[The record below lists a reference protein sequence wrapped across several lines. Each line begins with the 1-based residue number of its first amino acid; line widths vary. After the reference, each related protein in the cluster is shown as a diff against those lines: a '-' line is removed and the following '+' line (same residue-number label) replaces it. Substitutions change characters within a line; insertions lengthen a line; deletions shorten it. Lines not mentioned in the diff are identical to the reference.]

1 VVPATSEPVA
11 PAPAFP
17 KAAPVPKAEPG
28 DIEKCKAHEGNLIFF
43 DPEPK
48 AGRRTTL
55 FFNRAISDS
64 LRHRDGIVVQFG
76 YNYWRWENGEKAV
89 KSSAVPKSD
98 NADWLKAT
106 FEVPAEAYELNMVFK
121 DREEENWENNNDQ
134 DFVWQIED
142 CITPEEFDLVLVRK
156 AEEDEAERQRQ
167 IAEEA
172 RLKVEAEAEER
183 RKAAEEQA
191 ARQAEA
197 RAEAKRKQEEQIARQ
212 KAKMEAEAARQK
224 QLEEDAAEAAARE
237 EERAIEQ
244 FLREEPEAQ
253 MRDRQAAEESIGQD
267 RWQAEQASRDLP
279 VTIKKR
285 FFTKPQPQADKEF
298 TLFYN
303 SNETCMEGAFAI
315 YLVYGFNNWYEYPE
329 GKSKVVQMKM
339 ATKTET
345 KSRGKGQW
353 WKAKIKVPAWTYQLD
368 FVTTTE
374 EADGC
379 GAYDNNGMQ
388 DYHCRVKHNIKA
400 DDWED
405 RITEKMAEMKKV
417 RKLHEA
423 EQIIKAGR
431 RMARR
436 SMTRAEAMESV
447 RRSQAHTWYA
457 EPATPQAG
465 HSVRIFYNPE
475 HTALNGAQEV
485 YVRGGWNR
493 WKHDQV
499 WGPVIMDPAKE
510 SSGGHFVAE
519 LEVPMDAWCMDFVFS
534 DSPAEAARYDN
545 KKGLDYHL
553 PVTGSSSKEPPMHI
567 MHVAVEM
574 APIAKVG
581 GLADVVTSIS
591 RAIIELGHTVEVV
604 LPKYDCLDLG
614 AVKNMRDDGGFQFG
628 STYWRVYRGEV
639 VGVPTFFLGPESG
652 DFSVGCIYGRGDDA
666 ARFEF
671 FCHASLEFMLKT
683 QRNPD
688 IVHCHDWSTAPVARK
703 LNEFYSGTPLGNTQ
717 SVFTLHNLNYGA
729 NLVGEAI
736 KYCAMATTVSPTY
749 AWEVGSNPAIAPGI
763 DKFYGIRNGVD
774 PDIWDPENDM
784 WLAQHYT
791 ADTVRQ
797 GKSFNKRELQQR
809 TGLKQEPDM
818 PLVGI
823 VTRLTAQKGISLI
836 EHAIH
841 KVLERGGQVV
851 LLGTAPDS
859 RVQEQFEGMRHV
871 VEEGQNC
878 KLILNYDE
886 PLSHLIYAGAD
897 MICVPSMFEP
907 CGLTQLIAMRFGS
920 VPIVR
925 KTGGLADTVF
935 DVDHDKE
942 RCGWYGYEPN
952 GFSFEGADTE
962 SLDYALNRALDSYY
976 DAREWFQSLQKRCL
990 TQDFTWNRPA
1000 LEYMELYYQCAKWAA
1015 LSAYYK

>member
-1 VVPATSEPVA
+1 
-11 PAPAFP
+11 
-17 KAAPVPKAEPG
+17 
-28 DIEKCKAHEGNLIFF
+28 
-43 DPEPK
+43 
-48 AGRRTTL
+48 
-55 FFNRAISDS
+55 
-64 LRHRDGIVVQFG
+64 
-76 YNYWRWENGEKAV
+76 
-89 KSSAVPKSD
+89 
-98 NADWLKAT
+98 
-106 FEVPAEAYELNMVFK
+106 
-121 DREEENWENNNDQ
+121 
-134 DFVWQIED
+134 
-142 CITPEEFDLVLVRK
+142 
-156 AEEDEAERQRQ
+156 
-167 IAEEA
+167 
-172 RLKVEAEAEER
+172 
-183 RKAAEEQA
+183 
-191 ARQAEA
+191 
-197 RAEAKRKQEEQIARQ
+197 
-212 KAKMEAEAARQK
+212 
-224 QLEEDAAEAAARE
+224 
-237 EERAIEQ
+237 
-244 FLREEPEAQ
+244 
-253 MRDRQAAEESIGQD
+253 
-267 RWQAEQASRDLP
+267 
-279 VTIKKR
+279 
-285 FFTKPQPQADKEF
+285 
-298 TLFYN
+298 
-303 SNETCMEGAFAI
+303 
-315 YLVYGFNNWYEYPE
+315 
-329 GKSKVVQMKM
+329 
-339 ATKTET
+339 
-345 KSRGKGQW
+345 
-353 WKAKIKVPAWTYQLD
+353 
-368 FVTTTE
+368 
-374 EADGC
+374 
-379 GAYDNNGMQ
+379 
-388 DYHCRVKHNIKA
+388 
-400 DDWED
+400 
-405 RITEKMAEMKKV
+405 
-417 RKLHEA
+417 
-423 EQIIKAGR
+423 
-431 RMARR
+431 
-436 SMTRAEAMESV
+436 
-447 RRSQAHTWYA
+447 
-457 EPATPQAG
+457 
-465 HSVRIFYNPE
+465 
-475 HTALNGAQEV
+475 
-485 YVRGGWNR
+485 
-493 WKHDQV
+493 
-499 WGPVIMDPAKE
+499 
-510 SSGGHFVAE
+510 
-519 LEVPMDAWCMDFVFS
+519 
-534 DSPAEAARYDN
+534 
-545 KKGLDYHL
+545 
-553 PVTGSSSKEPPMHI
+553 
-567 MHVAVEM
+567 
-574 APIAKVG
+574 
-581 GLADVVTSIS
+581 
-591 RAIIELGHTVEVV
+591 
-604 LPKYDCLDLG
+604 
-614 AVKNMRDDGGFQFG
+614 MRDDGGFQFG